1 MSGTCLPAATVLRK
15 SRRRPKINKRK
26 GRTVM
31 DMEFKKEKVYTPLA
45 ATPTHN
51 VSQAVKYGNL
61 VFVSGMVGEDENEVL
76 KEGLEAQCE
85 QAFINMKNVLEAAG
99 SSLEKVLFCQ
109 IFIARRED
117 RAIANEVWDRFFLNM
132 DVGPARY
139 TVVAPTVAEPYL
151 FEITC
156 IAGV

>member
-1 MSGTCLPAATVLRK
+1 
-15 SRRRPKINKRK
+15 
-26 GRTVM
+26 
-31 DMEFKKEKVYTPLA
+31 MEFKKEKVYTPLV

-51 VSQAVKYGNL
+51 VSQAIKYGNL

-76 KEGLEAQCE
+76 
-85 QAFINMKNVLEAAG
+85 MKNVLESAG

-109 IFIARRED
+109 IFIGKRED
-117 RAIANEVWDRFFLNM
+117 RAIANKVWDRYFLNM
-132 DVGPARY
+132 DVAPARY

-156 IAGV
+156 VAGV

>member
-1 MSGTCLPAATVLRK
+1 
-15 SRRRPKINKRK
+15 
-26 GRTVM
+26 
-31 DMEFKKEKVYTPLA
+31 MEFKKEKVYTPLA

-51 VSQAVKYGNL
+51 VSQAIKYGNL

-109 IFIARRED
+109 IFISYFNPQYGEQGGKRPR
-117 RAIANEVWDRFFLNM
+117 NCS
-132 DVGPARY
+132 
-139 TVVAPTVAEPYL
+139 
-151 FEITC
+151 EIS
-156 IAGV
+156 GGYG

>member
-1 MSGTCLPAATVLRK
+1 
-15 SRRRPKINKRK
+15 
-26 GRTVM
+26 
-31 DMEFKKEKVYTPLA
+31 MEFKKEKIYTPLV

-51 VSQAVKYGNL
+51 VSQAIKYGDL

-76 KEGLEAQCE
+76 REGLEAQCE
-85 QAFINMKNVLEAAG
+85 QAFLNMKRVLEAAG

-109 IFIARRED
+109 IFIGKRED

-132 DVGPARY
+132 DVAPARY

-151 FEITC
+151 FEITWLLRHKQHRHPLQNSYH
-156 IAGV
+156 V

>member
-1 MSGTCLPAATVLRK
+1 
-15 SRRRPKINKRK
+15 
-26 GRTVM
+26 
-31 DMEFKKEKVYTPLA
+31 MEFKKEKVYTPLA

-51 VSQAVKYGNL
+51 VSQAIKYGNL

-109 IFIARRED
+109 IFIAKRED

-132 DVGPARY
+132 DVGPRPLHRRGSHRCRALPVRDHLCRRC
-139 TVVAPTVAEPYL
+139 VSRWPDPY
-151 FEITC
+151 F
-156 IAGV
+156 

>member
-1 MSGTCLPAATVLRK
+1 
-15 SRRRPKINKRK
+15 
-26 GRTVM
+26 
-31 DMEFKKEKVYTPLA
+31 MEFKKEKVYTPLA

-51 VSQAVKYGNL
+51 VSQAIKYGNL

-85 QAFINMKNVLEAAG
+85 QAFINMKHVLQ
-99 SSLEKVLFCQ
+99 KVLFCQ
-109 IFIARRED
+109 IFIAKRED
-117 RAIANEVWDRFFLNM
+117 RVIANEVWDRFFLNM
-132 DVGPARY
+132 DVAPARY

-156 IAGV
+156 VAGV

>member
-1 MSGTCLPAATVLRK
+1 
-15 SRRRPKINKRK
+15 
-26 GRTVM
+26 
-31 DMEFKKEKVYTPLA
+31 MEFKKEKVYTPLA

-51 VSQAVKYGNL
+51 VSQAIKYGNL

-76 KEGLEAQCE
+76 KEGLEA
-85 QAFINMKNVLEAAG
+85 AG

-109 IFIARRED
+109 IFIAKRED

-156 IAGV
+156 VAGV

>member
-1 MSGTCLPAATVLRK
+1 
-15 SRRRPKINKRK
+15 
-26 GRTVM
+26 
-31 DMEFKKEKVYTPLA
+31 MEFKKEKVYTPLA

-51 VSQAVKYGNL
+51 VSQAIKYGNL

-109 IFIARRED
+109 IF
-117 RAIANEVWDRFFLNM
+117 LNM

-156 IAGV
+156 VAGV

>member
-1 MSGTCLPAATVLRK
+1 MKTVHTDKAPAAIG
-15 SRRRPKINKRK
+15 P
-26 GRTVM
+26 
-31 DMEFKKEKVYTPLA
+31 Y
-45 ATPTHN
+45 
-51 VSQAVKYGNL
+51 SQAIIHGDTLYT
-61 VFVSGMVGEDENEVL
+61 SGQIPVDPATGEVVGTTIE
-76 KEGLEAQCE
+76 E
-85 QAFINMKNVLEAAG
+85 QADRVMKNLGAVLEAAG

-109 IFIARRED
+109 IFIAKRED

-156 IAGV
+156 VAGV

>member
-1 MSGTCLPAATVLRK
+1 
-15 SRRRPKINKRK
+15 
-26 GRTVM
+26 
-31 DMEFKKEKVYTPLA
+31 MEFKKEKVYTPLA
-45 ATPTHN
+45 VTPTHN
-51 VSQAVKYGNL
+51 VSQAIKYGNL
-61 VFVSGMVGEDENEVL
+61 VFVSGMVGEDEHGAL

-109 IFIARRED
+109 IFIAKRED
-117 RAIANEVWDRFFLNM
+117 RAIANEVWDRLFLNM

-156 IAGV
+156 VAGV